1 MVDLDNLQAIVA
13 RSSAKPLLAVLLFRF
28 GDAGGARSFL
38 RQWIPRA
45 AVGAGPDAEG
55 PAFHFMFS
63 WNGIATLMSGRPDL
77 DVAQGRQQFEVSFV
91 DPAQAP
97 DGGIATQLGFFD
109 ASAPA
114 GWWDGKFKSSDID
127 LAIHI
132 GFDTLEQKANC
143 LAQVRQSATGSGVR
157 ELSLDSWDDGAL
169 AGCRP
174 ADGRLHFGYRD
185 GITAPNVDWKDA
197 PAARVSDAVDCREIV
212 VGYPNSDFPTAPFK
226 PGPWQDFARDGSF
239 VGLSWLYQDVA
250 AFNKFLKANA
260 PQAAPHVGPEL
271 AEEWIA
277 AKMMGR
283 WRHGSPLSRFPDA
296 PPSTPQL
303 NDAFGYGDDPD
314 GVKCPLGAHIRIVNC
329 RDHPLKFANQI
340 RFPKGPPRVI
350 RRGFSYGPHL
360 EGTEDDGKDRGIV
373 GLFYFARINEQF
385 YTILRWMHQTDF
397 ADAYMHLPNG
407 ANAQDALT
415 GNRADPKAETRFQVP
430 LAGDG
435 SMTFQMKQFIRYKG
449 VAVLFAPSLKALNTK
464 IAAQG

>member
-1 MVDLDNLQAIVA
+1 MVDLGNLQAIVA

-45 AVGAGPDAEG
+45 AVGAGPDADG

-114 GWWDGKFKSSDID
+114 GWWDGKFKSGDID

-132 GFDTLEQKANC
+132 GFDTPEQKADC
-143 LAQVRQSATGSGVR
+143 LAQVRQSATGFGVR
-157 ELSLDSWDDGAL
+157 ECRSNSWDDGAL
-169 AGCRP
+169 SGCRP
-174 ADGRLHFGYRD
+174 ADGRLHVGYSD
-185 GITAPNVDWKDA
+185 GITAPNVDWQDA
-197 PAARVSDAVDCREIV
+197 PAARASDAVDCREIV

-250 AFNKFLKANA
+250 AFNEFLKANA
-260 PQAAPHVGPEL
+260 PQAAHVGPEL

-277 AKMMGR
+277 AKSDGALATR
-283 WRHGSPLSRFPDA
+283 VAAVTFPVHHRFRPAIERCFRLWRRSNGVGMPIHGLTFGLS
-296 PPSTPQL
+296 
-303 NDAFGYGDDPD
+303 
-314 GVKCPLGAHIRIVNC
+314 
-329 RDHPLKFANQI
+329 
-340 RFPKGPPRVI
+340 
-350 RRGFSYGPHL
+350 
-360 EGTEDDGKDRGIV
+360 
-373 GLFYFARINEQF
+373 
-385 YTILRWMHQTDF
+385 
-397 ADAYMHLPNG
+397 
-407 ANAQDALT
+407 
-415 GNRADPKAETRFQVP
+415 
-430 LAGDG
+430 
-435 SMTFQMKQFIRYKG
+435 
-449 VAVLFAPSLKALNTK
+449 
-464 IAAQG
+464 IAAINR

>member
-1 MVDLDNLQAIVA
+1 MVDLGNLQAIVA

-45 AVGAGPDAEG
+45 AVGAGPDPDG

-77 DVAQGRQQFEVSFV
+77 DVAQGRRQFEVSFV

-114 GWWDGKFKSSDID
+114 GWWDGKFKSGDID

-132 GFDTLEQKANC
+132 GFDTPEQKADC
-143 LAQVRQSATGSGVR
+143 LAQVRQSATGFGVR
-157 ELSLDSWDDGAL
+157 ELSLESWDDGAL
-169 AGCRP
+169 SGCRP

-185 GITAPNVDWKDA
+185 GITAPNVDWQDA
-197 PAARVSDAVDCREIV
+197 PAARASDAVDCREIV
-212 VGYPNSDFPTAPFK
+212 VGYPNSDFPTSPFK
-226 PGPWQDFARDGSF
+226 SGPWQDFARDGSF

-303 NDAFGYGDDPD
+303 NDAFGYGDDPN
-314 GVKCPLGAHIRIVNC
+314 GVRCPLGAHIRIVNC

-340 RFPKGPPRVI
+340 VSPRGRHASYAADFPTVLIWRA
-350 RRGFSYGPHL
+350 RR
-360 EGTEDDGKDRGIV
+360 TT
-373 GLFYFARINEQF
+373 AR
-385 YTILRWMHQTDF
+385 T
-397 ADAYMHLPNG
+397 
-407 ANAQDALT
+407 
-415 GNRADPKAETRFQVP
+415 
-430 LAGDG
+430 
-435 SMTFQMKQFIRYKG
+435 
-449 VAVLFAPSLKALNTK
+449 
-464 IAAQG
+464 AAS